1 MDADRKSTVSSFY
14 HGRRPSNDALNSDFP
29 RMPSSGQRQ
38 NRDDVSSFYNP
49 ERNSFD
55 RLNDNR
61 PVMSAGYNKNS
72 FFNSGREEPLKGGKD
87 EEEEAW
93 DVYADF
99 NNAGPRYSTAFTPQ
113 NYTSHSGYD
122 RLSRMRAQELTILQ
136 VSAAANTT
144 NANAAT
150 T

>member
-1 MDADRKSTVSSFY
+1 MDSDRKSTVSSFY
-14 HGRRPSNDALNSDFP
+14 HGRRPSNDALNGDFP
-29 RMPSSGQRQ
+29 RMSSSGQRQ

-61 PVMSAGYNKNS
+61 PIMSAGYNKNS

-93 DVYADF
+93 MCT
-99 NNAGPRYSTAFTPQ
+99 PISTTLVLDIAPLSLLRVTP
-113 NYTSHSGYD
+113 
-122 RLSRMRAQELTILQ
+122 
-136 VSAAANTT
+136 
-144 NANAAT
+144 AT
-150 T
+150 LGKNHRRS